1 MIHLVMDAVAIAV
14 GMAAF
19 VILIFS
25 LRLLE
30 RI

>member
-1 MIHLVMDAVAIAV
+1 MIIAMDAVAIAIGV
-14 GMAAF
+14 AAYA
-19 VILIFS
+19 ILIFS